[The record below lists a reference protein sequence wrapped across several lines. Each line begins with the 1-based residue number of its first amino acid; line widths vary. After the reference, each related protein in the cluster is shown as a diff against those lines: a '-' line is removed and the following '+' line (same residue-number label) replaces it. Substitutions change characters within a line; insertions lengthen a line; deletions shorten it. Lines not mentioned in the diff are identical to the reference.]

1 MSSFDWGESFRAAD
15 LVVSRGKEMVHH
27 EDTYISI
34 AHESGMGCDT
44 NGNPV
49 SVAITLMPEGGDY
62 ISIHL
67 STPQIM
73 KLAQCLVWD
82 LENYG
87 LEQLESGEEE
97 EEEEE

>member
-1 MSSFDWGESFRAAD
+1 MSSFDWGESFRATD
-15 LVVSRGKEMVHH
+15 LVISRGKEMVHH
-27 EDTYISI
+27 ENTYISV

-44 NGNPV
+44 DGNPV

-73 KLAQCLVWD
+73 ELAQRLIWD

-87 LEQLESGEEE
+87 QEQLESEEE
-97 EEEEE
+97 EGDE

>member
-1 MSSFDWGESFRAAD
+1 MSSFDWGESFRVAD
-15 LVVSRGKEMVHH
+15 LVISRGKEMVHH
-27 EDTYISI
+27 ENTYTSV
-34 AHESGMGCDT
+34 AHESGMGCDKD
-44 NGNPV
+44 GNPV

-73 KLAQCLVWD
+73 ELTQRLIWD

-87 LEQLESGEEE
+87 QEQLEGKEEEGEE
-97 EEEEE
+97 